1 MPTASASRL
10 DDVTELILTTLRA
23 LPEFEGVSIF
33 DGPPIGSDS
42 PKRLIMIGDD
52 GDPESDVEATFEQE
66 WANFSRTRKRETGD
80 IPCAVIA
87 WDGSTDMKAQRDKS
101 FTLLAATEVAILALA
116 SDDLTLELV
125 SGSSRPVQ
133 NERGAATVV
142 PFVIRY
148 TTTL

>member
-1 MPTASASRL
+1 MPTANASRL

-33 DGPPIGSDS
+33 DGPPIGNDS

-66 WANFSRTRKRETGD
+66 WANFSHTRKRETGE
-80 IPCAVIA
+80 IPCAIIA
-87 WDGSTDMKAQRDKS
+87 WDGSTNMKAQRDIC
-101 FTLLAATEVAILALA
+101 FGLLAATEVAILALA
-116 SDDLTLELV
+116 SDELTLDLA

-133 NERGAATVV
+133 NDRGAATVV
-142 PFVIRY
+142 PFIVRY
-148 TTTL
+148 TATL